1 MACTIYDK
9 IIKKI
14 KYNFTFRF
22 WRDFAVISKVASL
35 GDITGYS
42 LQLAKDEG
50 TTRG

>member
-1 MACTIYDK
+1 MTKLSKRSSSILHL
-9 IIKKI
+9 
-14 KYNFTFRF
+14 
-22 WRDFAVISKVASL
+22 DFAVISKVASL